1 MDEPKYIILSEIDK
15 KQKDKYCMISL
26 IGGIENGQIQR
37 DTKNS
42 GTKD

>member
-26 IGGIENGQIQR
+26 SWNILNGKFNR
-37 DTKNS
+37 YRLEVTRE
-42 GTKD
+42 